1 MGVNF
6 GGERMNWMDMTLR
19 EYQSALASSS
29 PTPGG
34 GTAAAI
40 ALGQASALAIM
51 VCDLTLGRDKWNT
64 GWSHAED
71 TQMLAIPLLNRSG
84 ELAQADSDAFDA
96 VMACFSMP
104 KDTEDEKQKR
114 KIAIRNATLR
124 AAEVPFE
131 TAKHSMELLL
141 KLPSL
146 AKFGNAN
153 AVTDVG
159 VASLL
164 ASAAAKGAIFN
175 VEINLQSL
183 PEDMGVNLRQ
193 NLPSMKE
200 RIRTAAREVM
210 DEVRLRMED

>member
-1 MGVNF
+1 
-6 GGERMNWMDMTLR
+6 
-19 EYQSALASSS
+19 
-29 PTPGG
+29 
-34 GTAAAI
+34 
-40 ALGQASALAIM
+40 
-51 VCDLTLGRDKWNT
+51 
-64 GWSHAED
+64 
-71 TQMLAIPLLNRSG
+71 
-84 ELAQADSDAFDA
+84 
-96 VMACFSMP
+96 
-104 KDTEDEKQKR
+104 
-114 KIAIRNATLR
+114 
-124 AAEVPFE
+124 
-131 TAKHSMELLL
+131 MELLL

-200 RIRTAAREVM
+200 TIRTAAREVM
-210 DEVRLRMED
+210 DEVRLQMED